1 MTLLQKAIQQANRR
15 RVMGIDKG
23 KINKE
28 VRSYSVDKHDR
39 KLKRVC
45 EECGGFNKVKLVK
58 SVRKR
63 LCENC
68 CNNLK

>member
-1 MTLLQKAIQQANRR
+1 
-15 RVMGIDKG
+15 MGIEKT
-23 KINKE
+23 KIDKE
-28 VRSYSVDKHDR
+28 VHSYSVDKHDR

-45 EECGGFNKVKLVK
+45 EECGSFNKVKLVK
-58 SVRKR
+58 SVRKC